1 MFKYIYLFVV
11 TLSYIVATPF
21 LLLLRFKKKYK
32 SSIPARF
39 FLRDNPPF
47 TENGV
52 QFHVCSYGEAKAI
65 KPLVETFKDE
75 TLHFSVITATGF
87 SVIKEYSKSVRYL
100 PFEIFLPS
108 WIKRQKALIVVE
120 AELWYM
126 LFLCSKKRGAK
137 TFLINA
143 RVSSRSYPKYLRF
156 KWLYKHIFA
165 NIDAVYA
172 QSYDDAKRL
181 VQLGAKNI
189 HVSGNIK
196 FLNIQK
202 ANKEYSKEYPVVV
215 AAAST
220 HETEEEPIVNAY
232 LELKRVENA
241 QLIVIP
247 RHPERF
253 DKVAEYLERVADKN
267 RLSFSRFSQSGNF
280 ATDIVLVDTMGEL
293 INVYKISDIVILGGA
308 FAEIGGHNALEAA
321 QFGVKM
327 ISGPHY
333 FNQVDIFNA
342 IEGLEIC
349 ESNALGEKLLNYRS
363 LPNTKLETKASIDEL
378 VEDIRS
384 VL

>member
-1 MFKYIYLFVV
+1 
-11 TLSYIVATPF
+11 
-21 LLLLRFKKKYK
+21 
-32 SSIPARF
+32 
-39 FLRDNPPF
+39 
-47 TENGV
+47 
-52 QFHVCSYGEAKAI
+52 
-65 KPLVETFKDE
+65 
-75 TLHFSVITATGF
+75 F
-87 SVIKEYSKSVRYL
+87 SVIKEYSKSIRYL

>member
-11 TLSYIVATPF
+11 TLAYIVATPF
-21 LLLLRFKKKYK
+21 LLLLLFKKKYK

-52 QFHVCSYGEAKAI
+52 HFHVCSYGEAKAI

-75 TLHFSVITATGF
+75 TLHFSAITSTGF

-143 RVSSRSYPKYLRF
+143 RVSGRSYPKYLKF
-156 KWLYKHIFA
+156 KWLYKHIF
-165 NIDAVYA
+165 NQIDAVYA

-181 VQLGAKNI
+181 LQLGAKNI
-189 HVSGNIK
+189 KVSGNIK

-202 ANKEYSKEYPVVV
+202 ADKEYTTEYPLVIT
-215 AAAST
+215 AAST
-220 HETEEEPIVNAY
+220 HATEEEPIVNAY
-232 LELKRVENA
+232 LALRHVESA
-241 QLIVIP
+241 QLIIVP

-253 DKVAEYLERVADKN
+253 DKVAEYLERVANKN
-267 RLSFSRFSQSGNF
+267 SLSFSRFSKSSTF
-280 ATDIVLVDTMGEL
+280 ETDIVLVDTMGEL
-293 INVYKISDIVILGGA
+293 INVYKMSDIVILGGA
-308 FAEIGGHNALEAA
+308 FAPIGGHNALEVA

-333 FNQVDIFNA
+333 FNQVDIFGA
-342 IEGLEIC
+342 VEGLEIC
-349 ESNALGEKLLNYRS
+349 DSMALEEKLLNYRT
-363 LPNTKLETKASIDEL
+363 LPNTKLHIKASIDEL

>member
-32 SSIPARF
+32 SSVPARF

-52 QFHVCSYGEAKAI
+52 HFHVCSYGEAKAI

-75 TLHFSVITATGF
+75 TLHFSAITATGF

>member
-21 LLLLRFKKKYK
+21 LLPLRFKKKYK

-52 QFHVCSYGEAKAI
+52 HFHVCSYGEAKAI

-75 TLHFSVITATGF
+75 TLHFSAITATGF
-87 SVIKEYSKSVRYL
+87 SVIKEYSKSIRYL

-342 IEGLEIC
+342 VEGLEIC